1 MPVYL
6 LDSSIS
12 FPAPDMAEDDGLL
25 AIGGDLSKERLLLA
39 YESGIFPWYS
49 EGYPIMWFSPDPRL
63 IFELGGLHISK
74 SLMKTIKSGVF
85 EVRFDTAF
93 EEVMRLCAVA
103 ARKGQEGTWITGD
116 MLEAYAGLHREGYA
130 HSVEIY
136 RGEEL
141 VGGLYGVSLGGV
153 FFGESM
159 FHRERDASKVALYH
173 LDRFLASNDF
183 DFIDSQVPNSHMK
196 SLGGK
201 EIPRDEFLSR
211 LERSLEKKTLRG
223 RWRYEPEMQG

>member
-12 FPAPDMAEDDGLL
+12 FPAPDVAEDDGLL

-63 IFELGGLHISK
+63 IFELGGLHVSK
-74 SLMKTIKSGVF
+74 SLTKTIKSGVF
-85 EVRFDTAF
+85 EMRFDTAF
-93 EEVMRLCAVA
+93 EEVMRLCAA
-103 ARKGQEGTWITGD
+103 TARKGQEGTWITGD
-116 MLEAYAGLHREGYA
+116 MLEAYAGLHHEGYA

-136 RGEEL
+136 REEEL
-141 VGGLYGVSLGGV
+141 VGGLYGVSMGGV

-159 FHRERDASKVALYH
+159 FHKERDASKVALYH
-173 LDRFLASNDF
+173 LDRFLALNGF
-183 DFIDSQVPNSHMK
+183 DFIDSQVPNSHMM

-201 EIPRDEFLSR
+201 EIPREEFLSR
-211 LERSLEKKTLRG
+211 LEKSLEKKTLRG
-223 RWRYEPEMQG
+223 RWRYEPEM

>member
-12 FPAPDMAEDDGLL
+12 FPGPDMAEEDGLL

-39 YESGIFPWYS
+39 YASGIFPWYS

-63 IFELGGLHISK
+63 IFELGGLHVSK

-93 EEVMRLCAVA
+93 EEVMRLCAA
-103 ARKGQEGTWITGD
+103 TARKGQEGTWITGD
-116 MLEAYAGLHREGYA
+116 MLDAYTRLHHDGYA
-130 HSVEIY
+130 HSVETY
-136 RGEEL
+136 RGDEL

-159 FHRERDASKVALYH
+159 FHRVRDASKVAFYH
-173 LDRFLASNDF
+173 LDRFLASNGF

-201 EIPRDEFLSR
+201 EISREEFLSR
-211 LERSLEKKTLRG
+211 LAKSLEKKTLRG
-223 RWRYEPEMQG
+223 RWRYEPET